1 VKAAAPGTRS
11 SRAIRFAATT
21 LVLCTGAQA
30 AAPHAATSL
39 AAASPDGPAAPAP
52 AAQAAALKAGTF
64 DPPRAAPELALRG
77 SDGQPLTL
85 ARFRGKLVLMS
96 FGFTNCAAVC
106 PTTLATLAEARRAL
120 GPAAADVQVLFV
132 TVDPERDD
140 AARLKTYVS
149 AFDRSFVGGTGS
161 PEALGAVRKAYGV
174 TANKVAMKGSYA
186 VDHTSSIFLIDREG
200 RLRAMMPFG
209 HGAKD
214 FVHDAR
220 LLLSK

>member
-1 VKAAAPGTRS
+1 MLAVM
-11 SRAIRFAATT
+11 AT
-21 LVLCTGAQA
+21 VCSAAQA
-30 AAPHAATSL
+30 AAPAPLL
-39 AAASPDGPAAPAP
+39 AAAAATAVAPLAPAAPA
-52 AAQAAALKAGTF
+52 AQVPALKAGTF

-96 FGFTNCAAVC
+96 FGFTHCAAVC

-120 GPAAADVQVLFV
+120 GAAAADVQVLFI

-140 AARLKTYVS
+140 AAIMKRYVT
-149 AFDRSFVGGTGS
+149 AFDPSFVGGTGS
-161 PEALGAVRKAYGV
+161 PEALAAVRKAYGI
-174 TANKVAMKGSYA
+174 TASKVPMTGGYA

-200 RLRAMMPFG
+200 RLRAMMPYG
-209 HGAKD
+209 RGAKD